1 MTVNIV
7 PLVNLFVKLSFFI
20 LFLEIFSIKP
30 FLRGLIYAG
39 ACVTTVFYITTT
51 IVLFALSTPPPGV
64 SLAQKFASFLEPGRS
79 GFLDTVLAVG
89 YFNLFTDFYIL
100 LLPISGVIRLQ
111 LPKRRKIGVI
121 LVFMTG
127 LLYESQPPGDGRS
140 KLLNFDRACASS
152 CVCLYYRYQVNNAD
166 DVTWNIMPAAYLK

>member
-1 MTVNIV
+1 MNIV

-20 LFLEIFSIKP
+20 LFLEIFNIKP
-30 FLRGLIYAG
+30 LLRWLIYAG
-39 ACVTTVFYITTT
+39 ACVTTVFYVTTT

-100 LLPISGVIRLQ
+100 LLPISGVLRLQ

-127 LLYESQPPGDGRS
+127 LLYGTHPPAMESPSYLILPEH
-140 KLLNFDRACASS
+140 
-152 CVCLYYRYQVNNAD
+152 VP
-166 DVTWNIMPAAYLK
+166 PAASASTIAIRSTTPTTLLGILCLLHI

>member
-20 LFLEIFSIKP
+20 LFLEIFNIKP
-30 FLRGLIYAG
+30 LLRWLIYAG
-39 ACVTTVFYITTT
+39 ACVTTVFYVTTT

-64 SLAQKFASFLEPGRS
+64 SLAQKFAAFLEPGRS

-127 LLYESQPPGDGRS
+127 LLYESQPLAMEGPS
-140 KLLNFDRACASS
+140 YLTLTEH
-152 CVCLYYRYQVNNAD
+152 VP
-166 DVTWNIMPAAYLK
+166 PAASASTIATRSITPTTLLGISCLLHI